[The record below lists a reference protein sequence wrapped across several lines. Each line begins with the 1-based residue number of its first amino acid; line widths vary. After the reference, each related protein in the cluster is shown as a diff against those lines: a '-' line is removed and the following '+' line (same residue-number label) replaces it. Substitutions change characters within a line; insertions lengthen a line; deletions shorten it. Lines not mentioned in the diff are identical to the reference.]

1 MSIKR
6 TLTVTPFALLVTLLL
21 LTLMIALIE
30 SNNAVNEKVKRT
42 KLPDIF
48 MPDVDVVEAK
58 IIEKP
63 EKPEVD
69 ETPPPEVPE
78 QDFDKMDGDSNVGS
92 IAAPD
97 GVSGDIDIS
106 MGTGL
111 SASDGEYLPIVK
123 VAPVY
128 PSRAAQ
134 RGVQGDVVIEY
145 IVTTSG
151 SVRDPRVVSSDSS
164 LLNNAALKSAS
175 KYKYKPRVVDGVPVE
190 VPGVRTIIKFRLE
203 G

>member
-145 IVTTSG
+145 TVTTSG